1 MKRLSQEEFLQR
13 ANSVWSNRWDYRS
26 TSYEK
31 MSEKV
36 SVLCRTHGEFLQFPQ
51 AHLKGLVGCALCNG
65 QSPIT
70 KEVFIQRLKDLGKEK
85 EFRYE
90 ELSLTKGG
98 IHQKV
103 RLICA
108 SHDEVFESSGWSI
121 LNGRTGCSK
130 CNRFSRMTKEKFF
143 SKLSE
148 EMSEKY
154 DYSKVRFS
162 GVLEKVEIICREHG
176 SFFQSIDGHLS
187 GKEGCSQCQKRPGFS
202 QTEDDLA
209 VFVRGLGVSVI
220 QRDRTV
226 LGGKEIDIYLPELR
240 VGIEFNGDYW
250 HGDGFLSSKKNTTSH
265 DLHTNKRRLAEK
277 AGVLLLFVW
286 ENDWKGAR
294 TEIERAIR
302 LVFSG
307 GVVDPILKKAAN
319 D

>member
-1 MKRLSQEEFLQR
+1 
-13 ANSVWSNRWDYRS
+13 
-26 TSYEK
+26 
-31 MSEKV
+31 MSKKV

-51 AHLKGLVGCALCNG
+51 AHLKGLIGCALCNG

-70 KEVFIQRLKDLGKEK
+70 KEMFIQRLEDLGREK

-90 ELSLTKGG
+90 GLSLTKGG

-148 EMSEKY
+148 EMLKNY
-154 DYSKVRFS
+154 DYSRVRFS

-209 VFVRGLGVSVI
+209 VFVRGLGFSVI

-250 HGDGFLSSKKNTTSH
+250 HGGKFLSKKGISPKKFH
-265 DLHTNKRRLAEK
+265 SDKAKLA
-277 AGVLLLFVW
+277 AVHGVELLFVW
-286 ENDWKGAR
+286 ESDWKGAR

-302 LVFSG
+302 LVFSA
-307 GVVDPILKKAAN
+307 GVIDPILKKTSN